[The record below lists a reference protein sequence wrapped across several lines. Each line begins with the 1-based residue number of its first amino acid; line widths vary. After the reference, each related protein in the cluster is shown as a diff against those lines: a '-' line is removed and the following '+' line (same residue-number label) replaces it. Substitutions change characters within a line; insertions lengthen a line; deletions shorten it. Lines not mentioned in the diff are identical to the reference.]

1 MKKKILAAV
10 LVAMVLLVGCGA
22 EEIPASIEPIQP
34 NSIESQTK
42 ESSSEAQVSEETNVT
57 ESTEEVKVA
66 KEPTIT
72 KREVVD
78 GKMQSYLT
86 GEWKDEE
93 VVKRRSMAVMM
104 PNNKPAMPQYGITRA
119 SIVYEAPVEGR
130 ITRLLCFVEDYDDM
144 EYIGPV
150 RSARDYFVYESMAY
164 DAIYCNWGLAVP
176 FVEHLLKGDLVDNI
190 SQAVQGIH
198 NPAAE
203 AYDRI
208 SRPGYATEF
217 TGYLFIDGY
226 EKAVKRLKYK
236 TKYEDRDNFVQAFT
250 FANDGHKAEYK
261 DAKKAT
267 LIYPGGKTSN
277 RSGYGDAKPYFEYN
291 EKDGLY
297 YRYQYGGKHIDEMNG
312 EQVAVSN
319 IVFKVCHGEVREPS
333 SLDYLAFGVHDE
345 GDAYIFT
352 AGKVIKGTW
361 KRKDDYSPNM
371 FYDEDGKEIIFN
383 QGKTWIC
390 NIWDEYE
397 DCIIYE

>member
-10 LVAMVLLVGCGA
+10 LTAMVLLVGCGA

-34 NSIESQTK
+34 KPIESQTK
-42 ESSSEAQVSEETNVT
+42 DTSEAQVSEETKVT
-57 ESTEEVKVA
+57 ESTEQDKVA
-66 KEPTIT
+66 EEATIT

-93 VVKRRSMAVMM
+93 VAKRRSMAVMM

-130 ITRLLCFVEDYDDM
+130 VTRLLCFVEDYDDM

-176 FVEHLLKGDLVDNI
+176 FVEHLLKGDRVDNI

-226 EKAVKRLKYK
+226 EKAVKRLKYD
-236 TKYEDRDNFVQAFT
+236 TKYEDRDRFVQAFT
-250 FANDGHKAEYK
+250 FANDGHQAEYK
-261 DAKKAT
+261 DQKEAT

-277 RSGYGDAKPYFEYN
+277 RSGYGDAKPYFEYD

-319 IVFKVCHGEVREPS
+319 IIFKVCHGEVREPS
-333 SLDYLAFGVHDE
+333 NLDYLAFGVHGE

-361 KRKDDYSPNM
+361 ERKDDYSPNM
-371 FYDEDGKEIIFN
+371 FYDEDGNEIIFN

-397 DCIIYE
+397 DCIVYE

>member
-1 MKKKILAAV
+1 MGPLKIT
-10 LVAMVLLVGCGA
+10 
-22 EEIPASIEPIQP
+22 Q
-34 NSIESQTK
+34 
-42 ESSSEAQVSEETNVT
+42 
-57 ESTEEVKVA
+57 
-66 KEPTIT
+66 
-72 KREVVD
+72 
-78 GKMQSYLT
+78 
-86 GEWKDEE
+86 
-93 VVKRRSMAVMM
+93 
-104 PNNKPAMPQYGITRA
+104 A

-130 ITRLLCFVEDYDDM
+130 VTRLLCFVEDYDDM

-164 DAIYCNWGLAVP
+164 DAIYCNWGLAIP
-176 FVEHLLKGDLVDNI
+176 FVEDLLKGDRVDNI

-226 EKAVKRLKYK
+226 EKAVKRLKYE
-236 TKYEDRDNFVQAFT
+236 TEYRDTFVQAFT
-250 FANDGHKAEYK
+250 FANDGHRAEYEDQK
-261 DAKKAT
+261 EAT
-267 LIYPGGKTSN
+267 RIYPGGKTSN
-277 RSGYGDAKPYFEYN
+277 RSGYGDANPYFEYD

-297 YRYQYGGKHIDEMNG
+297 YRYQYGAAHTDEMNG

-319 IVFKVCHGEVREPS
+319 VVFKVCHGEVREPS
-333 SLDYLAFGVHDE
+333 NLDYLAFGVHGK

-361 KRKDDYSPNM
+361 ERKDDYSPNM
-371 FYDEDGKEIIFN
+371 FYDEDGNEIIFN

-397 DCIIYE
+397 DYIVYE